1 MKILTA
7 LQEELLRIFA
17 GIEESNLFYLTG
29 GTALA
34 ANYLKHR
41 YSRDLDL
48 KEMKEYFLKQ
58 ALLLMK
64 KAKK

>member
-1 MKILTA
+1 MKILTP

-34 ANYLKHR
+34 AVYLKHR

-48 KEMKEYFLKQ
+48 FTSKEEILGYVGDQ
-58 ALLLMK
+58 HPE
-64 KAKK
+64 